1 MARILQI
8 LTRLAVRGVPRH
20 VLDLSAGLLQRGHQ
34 VQLIAGQSEPGEGGL
49 WEEAAQRGI
58 PATYLPALRRAL
70 APASDTAAF
79 AALYRHI
86 AHFRPDIVHT
96 HISKAG
102 VLGRVA
108 ARLAG
113 VPVVVHTY
121 HGQVEELEGASLRS
135 RLLRAGERLAARRS
149 DALVAVSGETAA
161 ALQKLGLG
169 RPGQYRVIRNGVDLQ
184 RFSPRPG
191 ELPLG
196 VTGAPLLGAIA
207 SLTAEKGLD
216 LLLRA
221 LPPLLTAHPHLQL
234 CLLGDGPL
242 RAALQTLAHDLG
254 VAGQVQFCGNVA
266 DVRPYLRA
274 FDLFV
279 LPSRREGYPQVL
291 MEAMAMGRPVVAAR
305 VGGVPELVTHGQH
318 GWLVTPG
325 DPVALGEGIRR
336 LLDHAEVRAALA
348 RAGCER
354 ASREFGLTTMVDQV
368 EALYTEL
375 LAGTAHR

>member
-34 VQLIAGQSEPGEGGL
+34 VELIAGQSEPGEGSL

-70 APASDTAAF
+70 SPASDTAAF
-79 AALYRHI
+79 AGLWRRI
-86 AHFRPDIVHT
+86 AQSRPDVVHT

-102 VLGRVA
+102 VLGRLA

-135 RLLRAGERLAARRS
+135 KLLRSGERLAARRS
-149 DALVAVSGETAA
+149 HALLAVSGQTAT
-161 ALQKLGLG
+161 ALQQLGLG
-169 RPGQYRVIRNGVDLQ
+169 RPEQYRVIRNGVDLQ
-184 RFSPRPG
+184 RFSPLPG
-191 ELPLG
+191 DLPLG
-196 VTGAPLLGAIA
+196 VSGAPLLGTIA

-216 LLLRA
+216 LLLQA
-221 LPPLLTAHPHLQL
+221 LPPLLATHPQL
-234 CLLGDGPL
+234 RLCVLGDGPL
-242 RAALQTLAHDLG
+242 RPALEALSRDLG
-254 VAGQVQFCGNVA
+254 LEGPVQFCGNVA
-266 DVRPYLRA
+266 DVRPYLRV

-279 LPSRREGYPQVL
+279 LPSRREGQGRVL
-291 MEAMAMGRPVVAAR
+291 MEAMAMGRPVLATQ
-305 VGGVPELVTHGQH
+305 VGGIPELITHGQH
-318 GWLVTPG
+318 GWLVGPE
-325 DPVALGEGIRR
+325 DPAALCEGITH
-336 LLDHAEVRAALA
+336 LLADPDLRAALA

-354 ASREFGLTTMVDQV
+354 ATREFGLASMVDQV
-368 EALYTEL
+368 EGLYTEL
-375 LAGTAHR
+375 LARKAPR